1 MNIRVEY
8 TVIVWTMD
16 NLYKQL
22 VEYCCGFLSSS
33 LVNYTTCIPYQI
45 SALRFT
51 CSAAIGHWSSDCY
64 NNSIYIV
71 DLQTTYVHQSRVIY
85 HQHYYNSKTLELVN
99 KKNLILVNTRKFN
112 RELYIKLAILYTT
125 GSWSVLYYF
134 SLS

>member
-85 HQHYYNSKTLELVN
+85 HQHYYNSKILELVN